1 MNSGRI
7 VNKSRGDGP
16 NQILRPDFTARNH
29 GPWRELNGDEAGGDG
44 VLTAHTHSGTGSVG
58 RSETSITEA
67 AELLRRQT
75 AKLSLQLPA
84 PIRR

>member
-16 NQILRPDFTARNH
+16 IQILRPDITARNH

-44 VLTAHTHSGTGSVG
+44 VLTAHTHSATGSVG